1 MIWCTIDPQI
11 NPEARINHANTKLI
25 VLECELWRGC
35 GSQTSPWVRCDVAGR
50 RAGRPDRFAKTP
62 DRFAKTGGRGRPPP
76 GRDAA

>member
-1 MIWCTIDPQI
+1 LIWCTIDPRI

-25 VLECELWRGC
+25 VLECELWHGC

-50 RAGRPDRFAKTP
+50 RAGRPDRFAKT
-62 DRFAKTGGRGRPPP
+62 GGRGRPPP